1 MEAFNVE
8 ERLTPEERE
17 QPRGTL
23 KKVATVVLAGTAGTV
38 VVLGVKQTHRGS
50 VAVSFA
56 ESSAEDLQLIA
67 ADTQWTG
74 TQIEWPDCMTIP
86 TFPGKCPVEEH
97 PGACYRTDG
106 KMWSCW
112 ADWEELDDDDCQSM
126 TLNDEIVGFEGACK
140 YELWGKS
147 MKQSDV
153 PDCFDVDKCLA
164 ECHPITDKWGACYL
178 EDDTGVDRAERC
190 MCALKADA
198 PGGDAPFLDTLL
210 KYGCKTKQIGYMD
223 KAYEELCLF
232 PDDGPQPV
240 YKCDSVPTYNARNS
254 AVACNPAIGNDFAC
268 FSLTRRVPWQCGM
281 SHAQNPS
288 CRTTTL
294 TPAGPPFY
302 DGACL
307 YKGSPGYDRAIEYEE
322 P

>member
-1 MEAFNVE
+1 M
-8 ERLTPEERE
+8 
-17 QPRGTL
+17 L
-23 KKVATVVLAGTAGTV
+23 KKVAAAVIAGTASTV
-38 VVLGVKQTHRGS
+38 VVMGLKQTRRGS
-50 VAVSFA
+50 AAVAFA
-56 ESSAEDLQLIA
+56 ESTAEDLQLVA
-67 ADTQWTG
+67 ADATWTG
-74 TQIEWPDCMTIP
+74 TQTEWPDCMTIP

-147 MKQSDV
+147 MQESDV

-178 EDDTGVDRAERC
+178 EDDTGVDKAERC
-190 MCALKADA
+190 MCALKADP
-198 PGGDAPFLDTLL
+198 PGGDRPFLDTLL

-240 YKCDSVPTYNARNS
+240 YKCDSVPTFNARNS

-281 SHAQNPS
+281 AHAQNPS

-307 YKGSPGYDRAIEYEE
+307 YKGAPGYDSAIEYEE

>member
-1 MEAFNVE
+1 MRVALALLAVVEARRASVKSHTDEGE
-8 ERLTPEERE
+8 E
-17 QPRGTL
+17 
-23 KKVATVVLAGTAGTV
+23 
-38 VVLGVKQTHRGS
+38 
-50 VAVSFA
+50 
-56 ESSAEDLQLIA
+56 
-67 ADTQWTG
+67 WTG
-74 TQIEWPDCMTIP
+74 TMKKWPDCMSIP

-126 TLNDEIVGFEGACK
+126 TLNDEIVGYEGACK
-140 YELWGKS
+140 YELWGKK
-147 MKQSDV
+147 MKEAQV

-164 ECHPITDKWGACYL
+164 ECHPITNKWGACYIQ
-178 EDDTGVDRAERC
+178 DDTGVDKAERC
-190 MCALKADA
+190 MCALKATA
-198 PGGDAPFLDTLL
+198 PGGDRAFLETLL

-232 PDDGPQPV
+232 PDDGPQPI
-240 YKCDSVPTYNARNS
+240 YKCDSVPTFNARNS
-254 AVACNPAIGNDFAC
+254 AVACNPAVGNDFAC
-268 FSLTRRVPWQCGM
+268 FSLTRRTPWQCGM
-281 SHAQNPS
+281 AIAINPS

-307 YKGSPGYDRAIEYEE
+307 YKGAPGYEKALTYEE

>member
-1 MEAFNVE
+1 MESFNVE
-8 ERLTPEERE
+8 SGEQQELSSTPMSTRSRFTARRVI
-17 QPRGTL
+17 PTL
-23 KKVATVVLAGTAGTV
+23 LAGVAGTA
-38 VVLGVKQTHRGS
+38 L
-50 VAVSFA
+50 VSTYTQKNSKYSNMAA
-56 ESSAEDLQLIA
+56 EKIRLA
-67 ADTQWTG
+67 AAGWTG
-74 TQIEWPDCMTIP
+74 TMTEWPDCMTIP

-140 YELWGKS
+140 YELYGKK
-147 MKQSDV
+147 MKASDV
-153 PDCFDVDKCLA
+153 ADCFDVDRCLA
-164 ECHPITDKWGACYL
+164 ECHPITDKWGACYV

-198 PGGDAPFLDTLL
+198 PGGDSAFLETLL

-232 PDDGPQPV
+232 PDDGPQPI
-240 YKCDSVPTYNARNS
+240 YKCDTVPTYNARNS
-254 AVACNPAIGNDFAC
+254 AVACNPAVGNDFAC
-268 FSLTRRVPWQCGM
+268 FSLTRRTPWQCGM
-281 SHAQNPS
+281 AIAINPS

-307 YKGSPGYDRAIEYEE
+307 YKGAPGYGDAIEYEE